1 MFHKNQ
7 AHRNIF
13 HIMQDTITKVR
24 SEQKKH
30 IEEVENRLLS
40 NQKRIDDM
48 KFTIENQE
56 SRVENFESYLD
67 KNKALI
73 EQCKDQLEDSMTDI
87 SSKIKAVHGE
97 LTKMIQ
103 DIGNRQN
110 KIDGTFE
117 IVQEK
122 LDTVVQVNEMVEKRT
137 AAVLKKIEELTI
149 KVDKLEIEK

>member
-73 EQCKDQLEDSMTDI
+73 E
-87 SSKIKAVHGE
+87 
-97 LTKMIQ
+97 
-103 DIGNRQN
+103 
-110 KIDGTFE
+110 
-117 IVQEK
+117 
-122 LDTVVQVNEMVEKRT
+122 
-137 AAVLKKIEELTI
+137 
-149 KVDKLEIEK
+149 

>member
-1 MFHKNQ
+1 
-7 AHRNIF
+7 
-13 HIMQDTITKVR
+13 
-24 SEQKKH
+24 
-30 IEEVENRLLS
+30 
-40 NQKRIDDM
+40 
-48 KFTIENQE
+48 
-56 SRVENFESYLD
+56 
-67 KNKALI
+67 
-73 EQCKDQLEDSMTDI
+73 MTDI

>member
-1 MFHKNQ
+1 
-7 AHRNIF
+7 
-13 HIMQDTITKVR
+13 MQDTITKVR

-30 IEEVENRLLS
+30 IEEVENRLQT
-40 NQKRIDDM
+40 NEKKMEDM
-48 KFTIENQE
+48 KFIIDNQE

-73 EQCKDQLEDSMTDI
+73 EQCKDQLEDAMSDI
-87 SSKIKAVHGE
+87 SGKIKAVHGE

-122 LDTVVQVNEMVEKRT
+122 LDSVV
-137 AAVLKKIEELTI
+137 
-149 KVDKLEIEK
+149 